1 MLLKDFFFTLK
12 NIHIS
17 FFERK
22 KILKLLRVGLST
34 LYKFFL
40 LELIIYRFIRKKN
53 LDKVSVARDELF
65 KKDLDFL
72 FDYFNSFRK
81 YHNYA
86 TIYEENFNKI
96 KNNKLDIL
104 EIGSATGGGVAS
116 LYFYFPNS
124 KFITADNNPFR
135 LIYRSERIRNIY
147 IDISSK
153 NILKNFNHYINKKY
167 DLIIEDCSHKA
178 IDQILCFSE
187 NFKNLKEGGVYV
199 VEDLNF
205 PEIDEAYNPSNEK
218 VDLKTILKKIESGD
232 QIISKYIN
240 EEEIFYIKKN
250 VDNIKFYKTKN
261 KGDYLI
267 SGLCEYSEI
276 AFIKKR

>member
-116 LYFYFPNS
+116 LFFYFPNS

-135 LIYRSERIRNIY
+135 LIYKSNRIRNIY

-153 NILKNFNHYINKKY
+153 NILKNFSRHLNKKY
-167 DLIIEDCSHKA
+167 DLIIEDCSHKV

-187 NFKNLKEGGVYV
+187 NFKNLKKGGIYV

-205 PEIDEAYNPSNEK
+205 PEIDKIYSPTNEK
-218 VDLKTILKKIESGD
+218 LDLKTILKKIESGD

-240 EEEIFYIKKN
+240 KEEIFYIKEN
-250 VDNIKFYKTKN
+250 VESIKFYKTQN
-261 KGDYLI
+261 KDDYLI